1 MMEARCLEKKVNK
14 GDIFYANMNG
24 TVGSEQSG
32 TRPVI
37 VVQNDI
43 GNKYSPTI
51 IIVPLTSQINLKM
64 RQPTHYYLKAFGNI
78 HHDSIVLTEQIREI
92 DKQRLKEKI
101 GNINHKIMRE
111 IDEKMMIALGIKV

>member
-1 MMEARCLEKKVNK
+1 MMEAKCLEKKVNK
-14 GDIFYANMNG
+14 GDIYYANMNG
-24 TVGSEQSG
+24 TVGSEQNG

-51 IIVPLTSQINLKM
+51 IVVPLTSQIDLKM
-64 RQPTHYYLKAFGNI
+64 SQPTHYYLKAFVNI
-78 HHDSIVLTEQIREI
+78 RYDSIVLTEQIRAI

-101 GNINHKIMRE
+101 GNINYKTMQE

>member
-1 MMEARCLEKKVNK
+1 MKKGVNK
-14 GDIFYANMNG
+14 GDIYYANMNG

-37 VVQNDI
+37 IVQNDI

-51 IIVPLTSQINLKM
+51 IIVPLTSQTDLKM
-64 RQPTHYYLKAFGNI
+64 SQPTHYYLKAFGNI
-78 HHDSIVLTEQIREI
+78 RYDSIVLTEQIRAI

-101 GNINHKIMRE
+101 GNINHKTMQE